1 MPEKYGI
8 NPVWTLLVAAIAVA
22 GTISSAIKCLR
33 RNSVFKQPRPS
44 YRGQMHERRN

>member
-22 GTISSAIKCLR
+22 GTILI
-33 RNSVFKQPRPS
+33 S
-44 YRGQMHERRN
+44 YKMLKTQQRV